1 MPHQTEITSLNSPGQ
16 LVERHIGTKQDS
28 LFVKLAL
35 WPSNTDGWNIWGS
48 SCWIV

>member
-16 LVERHIGTKQDS
+16 FAVRHIATKKDS

-35 WPSNTDGWNIWGS
+35 CTQMQVDEISEAQAS
-48 SCWIV
+48 EL